1 MRILLCAGA
10 LRGPAQQ
17 EAAQLQ
23 AYAGRLTPC
32 GDTAAHRTF
41 EEESDG
47 FLLHKINVKTALA
60 QSDRPR
66 SDMRSPVLDYHA
78 EPPVDHSVSQYV
90 GARHNAVADLYVD
103 EVHLNSL
110 N

>member
-1 MRILLCAGA
+1 
-10 LRGPAQQ
+10 
-17 EAAQLQ
+17 
-23 AYAGRLTPC
+23 
-32 GDTAAHRTF
+32 
-41 EEESDG
+41 
-47 FLLHKINVKTALA
+47 
-60 QSDRPR
+60 
-66 SDMRSPVLDYHA
+66 MRSPVLDYHA